1 LHSGLLEGYALYRLD
16 GIVGLVKD
24 ARSRITQAAMELAA
38 RDGSVA
44 LTLETVASA
53 ANVSKGGLLYHFA
66 TKEALLAGL
75 VRECLDRWS
84 ALVSEKSARDPEPI
98 GAEARAYVDVAASIG
113 QDPTRELALLAA
125 TALDPAT
132 AGLWREA
139 AGKWI
144 AADTVED
151 DDFAI
156 DLLVAR
162 LAADGLWLAR
172 ALDLYQ
178 LSDELIVD
186 VATRLRRFASPT
198 SEEKV

>member
-1 LHSGLLEGYALYRLD
+1 
-16 GIVGLVKD
+16 
-24 ARSRITQAAMELAA
+24 MELAA
-38 RDGSVA
+38 RDGPKA
-44 LTLETVASA
+44 LTLATVASA

-75 VRECLDRWS
+75 VGECLDRWS
-84 ALVSEKSARDPEPI
+84 ALVSEISVRDPEPI
-98 GAEARAYVDVAASIG
+98 GAGARAYVDVAASIG

-132 AGLWREA
+132 GDLWRDA
-139 AGKWI
+139 AEEWI
-144 AADTVED
+144 AADNVED

-178 LSDELIVD
+178 LSDELLGE
-186 VATRLRRFASPT
+186 VATRIRRIASPPAK
-198 SEEKV
+198 EKG

>member
-1 LHSGLLEGYALYRLD
+1 M
-16 GIVGLVKD
+16 
-24 ARSRITQAAMELAA
+24 QAAMELAA

-75 VRECLDRWS
+75 VRECLNRWS
-84 ALVSEKSARDPEPI
+84 ALVSEKSARDPQPV
-98 GAEARAYVDVAASIG
+98 GAEARAYVDVAASSG

-132 AGLWREA
+132 GGLWREA
-139 AGKWI
+139 AEQWI
-144 AADTVED
+144 SADTVAD

-156 DLLVAR
+156 NLLVAR

-178 LSDELIVD
+178 LNDERISE
-186 VATRLRRFASPT
+186 VAARIRRFASPS
-198 SEEKV
+198 SEGKP